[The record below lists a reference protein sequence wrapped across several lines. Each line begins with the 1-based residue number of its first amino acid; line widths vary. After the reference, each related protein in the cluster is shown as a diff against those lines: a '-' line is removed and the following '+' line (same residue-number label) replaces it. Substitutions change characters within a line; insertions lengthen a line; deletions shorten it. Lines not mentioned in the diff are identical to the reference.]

1 MGRPPSWTD
10 EQLRE
15 AVAASTSWRA
25 VVQRLRAEAG
35 GSSHRAVVV
44 RAEVL
49 GLDTAHF
56 GRPRARPS
64 GSPDRRRWSDD
75 ELAAAVAEATS
86 LKGVFDVLGLV
97 PGGGQWQL
105 VRQLILEL
113 GLETDHWKSPLHPG
127 ASSPTWDDGALGR
140 AVRDSRSVAEVMR
153 RLGVRPGGRAQRAVR
168 RRIDELGLSTDHMT
182 GQGWARGRR
191 NPDGRSRAPL
201 EELLVSG
208 GHVQTARLRQ
218 RLIDEGILAAR
229 CAICQGDTWLGG
241 PMPLELDHINGDRR
255 DNRIENL
262 RLLCPNCHAGTET
275 YRGRNIGRYDGRGP
289 SSTRG

>member
-15 AVAASTSWRA
+15 AVAASSSWKE
-25 VVQRLRAEAG
+25 VVQRLRTEAG
-35 GSSHRAVVV
+35 GSSHRAVVI

-105 VRQLILEL
+105 VRELILEL
-113 GLETDHWKSPLHPG
+113 GLATDHWRSPLRRVPG
-127 ASSPTWDDGALGR
+127 PTTWDDEALRR
-140 AVRDSRSVAEVMR
+140 AVRGSRSVAEVMR
-153 RLGVRPGGRAQRAVR
+153 TLGVRPGGRAHRAVR
-168 RRIDELGLSTDHMT
+168 RRIDELGLPTDHMT
-182 GQGWARGRR
+182 GRGWARGRR
-191 NPDGRSRAPL
+191 NPAGRSRVPL

-208 GHVQTARLRQ
+208 RHVQTARLRQ
-218 RLIDEGILAAR
+218 RLIDEGVFEAR
-229 CAICQGDTWLGG
+229 CAICQGERWLGE

-275 YRGRNIGRYDGRGP
+275 YRGRNIGRYDGPDP
-289 SSTRG
+289 SAPGR